1 MLTGAPWRL
10 CGGILGDEG
19 GSKEPGAGD
28 EAGDQ
33 SGGSLRII
41 GGGGSGFNLEVEPID
56 FSNGVGVV
64 TEWKTGVKHNA
75 MDAGLSVCRA
85 TSGVL

>member
-1 MLTGAPWRL
+1 MG
-10 CGGILGDEG
+10 EY
-19 GSKEPGAGD
+19 
-28 EAGDQ
+28 
-33 SGGSLRII
+33 SGTRAEVRSPEQEMKLETRVGFSEDYR